1 MKKALSIVLSFILM
15 LSVVPVGTIGV
26 SAAEDEVIE
35 IRTIADLYSVNNN
48 MSGNYKLM
56 NDIDMT
62 EDTSVGGD
70 WDFMGNGWEPIG
82 SDGIYGNIPF
92 TGTFD
97 GNGHKIIGM
106 RINRN
111 ITPSGA
117 GTIYLGLF
125 AKNEGTIQN
134 LGIDETSI
142 VAEGDYS
149 SGICAINSGTVLNCY
164 NKAAVSSSTNNS
176 YSGGICG
183 YNSGNI
189 SNCYNEADVSAKY
202 YSGGICGYSKS
213 GTINDCRNTG
223 NIAVT
228 LTGNTVFS
236 GGICGF
242 SESGSFIDCYNNG
255 SVSSSVS
262 RIYSSSSSSGINYS
276 ECSVYSGGI
285 CGSSGSAVNNCFNTG
300 AVTSSADNSCTSS
313 YPNGTVSATA
323 YIYCG
328 GICGSS
334 SNDITSSYNTG
345 VLSTSGTS
353 TADNTYRNDYSTSSR
368 PTTKAVAYSYAYMGG
383 VCGTLT
389 GGTISNSYNTA
400 DLSSSIEATAR
411 YYTVYED
418 YVSKQWVNK
427 YRTYQSSITTGTIK
441 QLGGIV
447 GKSNGEIKGC
457 YNVGKANYGIQ
468 ETGTGSISNCYY
480 FSSAGSSNT
489 GAKALTSAQLQL
501 EMCMPKFD
509 FENTWVI
516 DQTTEYRYPQLINN
530 RQEILP
536 PPLLGD
542 VDGDGE
548 VSIIDTTC
556 IQRSL
561 VDIPIDPYNET
572 TADVDNDGV
581 VSILDATWIQRYLI
595 GSEHPAGIGEPII

>member
-1 MKKALSIVLSFILM
+1 MKKALSIVLSIILL
-15 LSVVPVGTIGV
+15 LSVVPVVTIGV
-26 SAAEDEVIE
+26 SAAEDEVLE
-35 IRTIADLYSVNNN
+35 IRTIADLYSINNN
-48 MSGNYKLM
+48 MSGNYRLM

-62 EDTSVGGD
+62 EDTAVGGD
-70 WDFMGNGWEPIG
+70 WDFMGNGWEPLG

-92 TGTFD
+92 MGIFD

-111 ITPSGA
+111 TTPSGA

-149 SGICAINSGTVLNCY
+149 SGICAFNSGTVLNCY
-164 NKAAVSSSTNNS
+164 NKAAVSSSTYYS

-189 SNCYNEADVSAKY
+189 SNCYNEADISAKY

-213 GTINDCRNTG
+213 GEFKNCYNTG
-223 NIAVT
+223 IIAT
-228 LTGNTVFS
+228 DSHMNTP
-236 GGICGF
+236 
-242 SESGSFIDCYNNG
+242 
-255 SVSSSVS
+255 
-262 RIYSSSSSSGINYS
+262 
-276 ECSVYSGGI
+276 YSGGI
-285 CGSSGSAVNNCFNTG
+285 CGSTESGNIIDCYNIGDITSTIEYSKSSTTAYSSDMTFISYSYAGGICGSNKSSVNNSYNKGNIVAETTQSIKM
-300 AVTSSADNSCTSS
+300 ALKNENLSAYSHSF
-313 YPNGTVSATA
+313 
-323 YIYCG
+323 CG

-334 SNDITSSYNTG
+334 SMDISNCYNTG
-345 VLSTSGTS
+345 ELSSKVSSYAENSYRDS
-353 TADNTYRNDYSTSSR
+353 TYHAKEAMASANSFG
-368 PTTKAVAYSYAYMGG
+368 YSYAGG
-383 VCGTLT
+383 ICGNQTNVA
-389 GGTISNSYNTA
+389 ISNCYNTA
-400 DLSSSIEATAR
+400 NVIFSANATAKYFSWGSASPPR
-411 YYTVYED
+411 YYYSE
-418 YVSKQWVNK
+418 N
-427 YRTYQSSITTGTIK
+427 YRSYDGKTETFC
-441 QLGGIV
+441 GGIV
-447 GKSNGEIKGC
+447 GESNGEINGC

-480 FSSAGSSNT
+480 LSSAGSSNT

-516 DQTTEYRYPQLINN
+516 DNATEYQYPQLINN

-536 PPLLGD
+536 PHLLGD

-561 VDIPIDPYNET
+561 VDIPIDPYNKS

-581 VSILDATWIQRYLI
+581 VTILDATWIQRYLI
-595 GSEHPAGIGEPII
+595 GSEYPAGIGEPIS